1 MTTLAAMTRLLSPK
15 IIASLLF
22 KRGIKWRECLL
33 FNYKVR
39 LKAQTGQKSHPRTM
53 DWILGCNCEYN
64 LDCSIAPYGREKSR
78 VTVRTVDDT

>member
-1 MTTLAAMTRLLSPK
+1 MITLAAMTRLLSPK

-33 FNYKVR
+33 LSYKVR
-39 LKAQTGQKSHPRTM
+39 LEAQTGQKSNLTR

-64 LDCSIAPYGREKSR
+64 LDCSIAPYGGEE
-78 VTVRTVDDT
+78 VTCHGQDCR